1 MDIRYGANPK
11 DFAHY
16 TTQEIRREFL
26 IEELFAPDE
35 ITVTYSHIDRMMVLG
50 AMPASRAL
58 TLEGDVDVAGCL
70 KAPYFLER
78 REMGVFN
85 LGGDGTL
92 TADGQPFTM
101 ARLDCAYIGMGT
113 KSVTFRSDNPE
124 NPARFYIISA
134 PAHRACATR
143 QIRLGDAASRKLGTA
158 ESANVRTI
166 YQFIH
171 PQVLET
177 CQLTMGLTVLEPGSV
192 WNTMPCHTHERRM
205 EIYLY
210 LNVPENGAVFHLMG
224 QPTETRHVV
233 MKNQQAIISPSWS
246 IHSACATGQYAF
258 IWAMAGENQT
268 FDDMDAIETPTL
280 R

>member
-1 MDIRYGANPK
+1 MDRRYGVNPK

-16 TTQEIRREFL
+16 TTEEIRAEYL
-26 IEELFAPDE
+26 LDALFVPDA
-35 ITVTYSHIDRMMVLG
+35 ITVTYAHTDRMVVLG
-50 AMPASRAL
+50 AVPQTRTL

-70 KAPYFLER
+70 KAAFFLQR

-85 LGGDGTL
+85 LGGEGVL
-92 TADGQPFTM
+92 VADGQRFAM
-101 ARLDCAYIGMGT
+101 NRLDCAYLGMGT
-113 KSVTFRSDNPE
+113 QSVSFASDDPA
-124 NPARFYIISA
+124 NPARFYLVSA
-134 PAHRACATR
+134 PAHRTCATR
-143 QIRLGDAASRKLGTA
+143 QIRLSDAASRKLGNP
-158 ESANVRTI
+158 ENANMRTI
-166 YQFIH
+166 FQMIH
-171 PQVLET
+171 PQVLDT
-177 CQLTMGLTVLEPGSV
+177 CQLTMGLTMLEAGSV

-224 QPTETRHVV
+224 QPAQTRHVV
-233 MKNQQAIISPSWS
+233 MQDQQAIISPPWS

-268 FDDMDAIETPTL
+268 FDDMDAIQTPTL

>member
-16 TTQEIRREFL
+16 TTEEIRSEFL
-26 IEELFAPDE
+26 IETLFMPDGV
-35 ITVTYSHIDRMMVLG
+35 TVTYSHIDRMMVLG
-50 AMPASRAL
+50 AMPKSKPL

-85 LGGDGTL
+85 LGGQGVL
-92 TADGQPFTM
+92 TADGQTFAM

-113 KSVTFRSDNPE
+113 KSVRFESENPE
-124 NPARFYIISA
+124 DPARFYLVSA
-134 PAHRACATR
+134 PAHRACPTR
-143 QIRLGDAASRKLGTA
+143 QIRLSDAASRKLGSA

-177 CQLTMGLTVLEPGSV
+177 CQLTMGLTMLEPGSV

-224 QPTETRHVV
+224 RPAETRHIVV
-233 MKNQQAIISPSWS
+233 TDQQAVISPSWS
-246 IHSACATGQYAF
+246 IHSACATGRYAF

-268 FDDMDAIETPTL
+268 FDDMDAIDTPTL